1 MWREGSPSALL
12 VGMQIGAATME
23 NTVEFPQKIKN
34 RTALWPRNS
43 SSGYISEETQNT
55 NLKEYM
61 HLYVHCSVIYNSQA
75 MEAAQVPI
83 SRWVDKTIMGHLHR
97 AVLLGCKKKKVL
109 PFVTVWMDH
118 DNIMLNEISQPEKD
132 KYHMISFICG
142 I

>member
-1 MWREGSPSALL
+1 
-12 VGMQIGAATME
+12 MQIGAATME

-83 SRWVDKTIMGHLHR
+83 NRWVDKNVVVHR
-97 AVLLGCKKKKVL
+97 
-109 PFVTVWMDH
+109 H
-118 DNIMLNEISQPEKD
+118 N
-132 KYHMISFICG
+132 G
-142 I
+142 IRSTSW